1 MFKER
6 RRKNKGREKGG
17 CGGGREKNNDGKNN
31 FIAEAIG
38 PYYKLLLL
46 LTKHKIKQ
54 K

>member
-38 PYYKLLLL
+38 PYYKRVVPCCYLQN
-46 LTKHKIKQ
+46 IK
-54 K
+54 